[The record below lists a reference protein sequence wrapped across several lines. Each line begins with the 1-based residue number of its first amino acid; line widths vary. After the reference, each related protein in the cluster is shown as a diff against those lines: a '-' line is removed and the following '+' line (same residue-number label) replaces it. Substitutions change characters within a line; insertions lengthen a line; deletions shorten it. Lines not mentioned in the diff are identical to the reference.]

1 MSENTQNNQEAN
13 KIKLFED
20 AIEYIIRNNEDS
32 IEFNKQGNSFYI
44 KPFLDYEDH
53 LAFTSSRLQDYSMSE
68 MIVYALSMLHE
79 KAKDGR
85 IIDKEQI
92 RKACQDSVIM
102 KMSENDFEFHFN
114 FLPSSTNLS
123 SLLNNYFN
131 NQLSEEDKKQFDS
144 GDDFKQQFFDSTNI
158 PEDISVELDEVANNV
173 LKEKLIVQVSDITPV
188 ELNYDLGLGEYL
200 ISLNL
205 AGILSGNLEN
215 FDVEFEDSQLKEMA
229 QKRALLENIYDL
241 CYGNDNDP
249 ETNAINTGIMRPLVE
264 SGLTAEILMDTNRYS
279 NWLKDQPI
287 QVKRFIN
294 NMIDELNDTSEYLSH
309 ITYFSE
315 MSFVDALEYNVTR
328 RIIKRHFPNIYELG
342 VHYDAFE
349 QNKKDI
355 PDEKISPELNML
367 GIELNHATGTII
379 SPVSGANCFCML
391 RDVNIKIPLDSVYI
405 DEVNA
410 DVYPQIG
417 EYNYADIYGEKIS
430 RERCGV
436 VKECTIVPEH
446 ATQNLPKMFGLSEE
460 FRNQL
465 ANEIVKL
472 DNQIEKQLNAIE
484 QKNKQE
490 TTRSQGMKP

>member
-1 MSENTQNNQEAN
+1 MSENTQNNQEEN
-13 KIKLFED
+13 KIKLFDD
-20 AIEYIIRNNEDS
+20 AIEYIINNNNDS
-32 IEFNKQGNSFYI
+32 IEFNKQYKYFYI
-44 KPFLDYEDH
+44 KPFLDYEDRAA
-53 LAFTSSRLQDYSMSE
+53 LTSARLQDYSMNK
-68 MIVYALSMLHE
+68 MIVYTLSMLHE

-102 KMSENDFEFHFN
+102 KMSENDFEFHF
-114 FLPSSTNLS
+114 LPISTNLS
-123 SLLNNYFN
+123 SLLNDYFN
-131 NQLSEEDKKQFDS
+131 NQLSEEDKKKFDS
-144 GDDFKQQFFDSTNI
+144 EDDFEQQFFDSTNI
-158 PEDISVELDEVANNV
+158 PEDISVLLDEVANNV

-205 AGILSGNLEN
+205 AGILSGHLEN

-241 CYGNDNDP
+241 CYGNDNNP

-264 SGLTAEILMDTNRYS
+264 SGLTAEILMDVNRYS

-294 NMIDELNDTSEYLSH
+294 NMIDELDDSSEYLSH

-417 EYNYADIYGEKIS
+417 EYNYADIYITPIS
-430 RERCGV
+430 KKRCGV
-436 VKECTIVPEH
+436 TKECTIDPEH
-446 ATQNLPKMFGLSEE
+446 TTQNLPKMFGLSEE
-460 FRNQL
+460 FRNHL

-472 DNQIEKQLNAIE
+472 DNQIEQQVQKIE
-484 QKNKQE
+484 QKSKQE
-490 TTRSQGMKP
+490 MTRSKSMKP